1 MSGFTTR
8 HAPAGRP
15 ATRSART
22 LLAVLFP
29 LLQIALLLSPAPDGG
44 LALVHVT
51 LAATAAAGAALSL
64 CSVVAAR
71 SAPAVPPTRV
81 RTALRDR
88 ARRTAFLPQRGSRR
102 QGAHPS
108 PSARSRPPGDRRV
121 GHLAGRS
128 LRDPSARPARVVMP
142 TFPVP
147 SRPSAAPG
155 PRHDETPEG
164 SPLSVFATL
173 VEQLADLLRPLF
185 GLSAAAAAI
194 IAFTAL
200 VRLLVH
206 PLSRAAARGQKARAA
221 LQPRIAELRRKHGKN
236 PEKLQKAVLELHAE
250 EKVSPAVRLP
260 AQPAPAPR
268 VLPALPPLLQRHDR
282 RRAQHAAHPPTPR
295 RAPRRPVGG
304 RPRRRRRVRRA
315 GLVYLGL
322 FAVVTVVAYVSYRL
336 SRRMTEASAALAG
349 TAGADPQ
356 VPGAAA
362 MGGVMKVM
370 PFMSFLTLVT
380 VAVVPLAAALY
391 VVTSTTW
398 SVIERSVLYR

>member
-1 MSGFTTR
+1 M
-8 HAPAGRP
+8 
-15 ATRSART
+15 
-22 LLAVLFP
+22 
-29 LLQIALLLSPAPDGG
+29 
-44 LALVHVT
+44 
-51 LAATAAAGAALSL
+51 
-64 CSVVAAR
+64 
-71 SAPAVPPTRV
+71 
-81 RTALRDR
+81 
-88 ARRTAFLPQRGSRR
+88 
-102 QGAHPS
+102 
-108 PSARSRPPGDRRV
+108 
-121 GHLAGRS
+121 
-128 LRDPSARPARVVMP
+128 
-142 TFPVP
+142 
-147 SRPSAAPG
+147 
-155 PRHDETPEG
+155 
-164 SPLSVFATL
+164 SVFASL

-236 PEKLQKAVLELHAE
+236 PEKLQKAVMELHAE
-250 EKVSPAVRLP
+250 EKVSPLSGCLPSLLQLP
-260 AQPAPAPR
+260 AFFLLYHLFSSGTIGGEPNTLLTHQLLDAP
-268 VLPALPPLLQRHDR
+268 L
-282 RRAQHAAHPPTPR
+282 
-295 RAPRRPVGG
+295 GG
-304 RPRRRRRVRRA
+304 RWADALADGGAFGGA
-315 GLVYLGL
+315 GAVYLGL
-322 FAVVTVVAYVSYRL
+322 FAVVAVVAYFSYRL

-370 PFMSFLTLVT
+370 PFMSFFTLVT